1 MITYIDNDTSITL
14 DGMSIPKDGGNRHYA
29 EFLELLADG
38 EAELVQPAGPTLAE
52 TVAARTTEAA
62 AACSAV
68 LAPLRARFAAGE
80 ELTWQA
86 QLAEANALL
95 SNPALAVVPEPGT
108 EEARTWV
115 DPIPTIRGIVAVTGE
130 DIGAFSE
137 AVRCNNETW
146 TAATTYCIGQRQRF
160 VAAIKAVAA
169 AEGATVADVLA
180 VPLEIAL
187 PG

>member
-1 MITYIDNDTSITL
+1 MKTYMGNDTSITL
-14 DGMSIPKDGGNRHYA
+14 DGMSIPKDGGNRHYQ
-29 EFLELLADG
+29 EFLELFATG

-68 LAPLRARFAAGE
+68 LTPLRARFAAGE

-86 QLAEANALL
+86 QLAEARTILADPSL
-95 SNPALAVVPEPGT
+95 PASAYP
-108 EEARTWV
+108 A
-115 DPIPTIRGIVAVTGE
+115 IAGIIAETGE
-130 DIGAFSE
+130 DVAAFAM
-137 AVRCNNETW
+137 AVVANNEAW
-146 TAATTYCIGQRQRF
+146 TAATASAIGQRQRY
-160 VAAIKAVAA
+160 VATIKAVAA

-180 VPLEIAL
+180 VPLEITL